1 MNYELLSKLAM
12 EEAEKSKNE
21 TLLLKTRNEILHH
34 EVEKMEALIEKII
47 EEKNSLKN
55 EIENLKH
62 EIDSLK
68 SALEFKKDENQHF
81 SHYS

>member
-1 MNYELLSKLAM
+1 
-12 EEAEKSKNE
+12 
-21 TLLLKTRNEILHH
+21 
-34 EVEKMEALIEKII
+34 MEALIEKIK
-47 EEKNSLKN
+47 EEKASLKN

>member
-1 MNYELLSKLAM
+1 MNYELLSKLAL

-21 TLLLKTRNEILHH
+21 TLLLKKRNEILHH

-55 EIENLKH
+55 EIENLKN

-68 SALEFKKDENQHF
+68 SALDFKKDENQHF

>member
-34 EVEKMEALIEKII
+34 EVERLESLVKKMEQERV
-47 EEKNSLKN
+47 SLKN
-55 EIENLKH
+55 EVDTLKD
-62 EIDSLK
+62 EVTSLK
-68 SALEFKKDENQHF
+68 SVLAFKDDGNQHYP
-81 SHYS
+81 HYS

>member
-1 MNYELLSKLAM
+1 MNYELLSKLAL

-21 TLLLKTRNEILHH
+21 TLLLKKRNEILHH

-47 EEKNSLKN
+47 EEKNLLKN
-55 EIENLKH
+55 EIENLKN

-68 SALEFKKDENQHF
+68 SALDFKKDENQHF